1 MLLQEWSQQQR
12 PIETQVMLRIQQVV
26 SRLADQTTPV
36 QLRNMLAAILARSE
50 QEQKEFYAL
59 FKKCE
64 AQAQLLCEAAAA
76 ETNTTPAI
84 APDLATQKIQKW
96 WLIILAFVLAIIA
109 LPFVV
114 FWLQPNED
122 ATVPQRAPIRRS
134 IYAGDT
140 SRIDLKLPGDTARLN
155 LVSPDSRQTTSW
167 GNHYLVDSTGTATFI
182 ASADSVVN
190 VADTVRAQLYYSSR
204 VDTVQAIIT
213 IRPPV
218 APPPPQNDSL
228 LAELD
233 LLYDDDIS
241 HLVVDPNQINQ
252 NDFWEYWEW
261 PIKILLSL
269 LIGGL
274 LWAIHRWQRYKQAKV
289 IAEIKKANKAPYI
302 WTPQSKLVSETWLD
316 EVAQP
321 LINRFRGRTPDQENA
336 QLDIPATI
344 AATTREAGRLQLR
357 HAFRTLPPN
366 YLLLIDRYHAQDHE
380 ARLFDALYQRMK
392 QAEVP
397 VHRYYFNGDP
407 RLCTNEAFPNG
418 ISLIELLHKHA
429 SARLIIVG
437 EGQGFLSPVS
447 GRLAAWTQ
455 LLKKWKNRVLL
466 SPKIRNQSN
475 ALVRELD
482 HLLLVLPAS
491 PQGLG
496 MAVEAFLSLD
506 TPSRQELLPKIK
518 DLQAPMI
525 TFDRP
530 MMSVLKDNYSVPQLD
545 WIAACAVWP
554 QLSWDLTLHLG
565 VTISEHHQQEVL
577 SFAHLRE
584 MNRLPWFRQGQ
595 IPQRAREELLQYL
608 EERGLMKQVR
618 TALMT
623 LLDDE
628 KVAPPKDAL
637 AYADYRMNI
646 ILNEL
651 SLQPDPARKRELEKE
666 FANYLAAGKK
676 PDFVAFKLLDRP
688 ANRLETLIENT
699 RLKRLAFRNDLPGFR
714 WKHTPW
720 YAISWL
726 LLSAFML
733 WFPIETEICENGNL
747 ITYKD
752 QNLCLNNATDS
763 LLYLQHLAK
772 DAIEAQQ
779 HERVDSI
786 RQVADEI
793 VLLDSAFYLNT
804 AYNYYNYGANA
815 WNCSLEE
822 AENCNFEVSND
833 SLKTLAC
840 DNFRKV
846 YELRKMLFPNDMWER
861 YAPSIVFC
869 DFEALDSTNIIDTV
883 SNENFI
889 TINGVVIDSITE
901 EPISNAIVRIGYAK
915 DVSFE
920 NLVEN
925 NASNIFQVVTNQSG
939 AYSIKIPYEFNTNIQ
954 VRISHELYETLEI
967 RTSSTLNVKY
977 LVLQPNED
985 AFIDQAQASNQKED
999 YKAYLD
1005 RFPEGRFAEDFL
1017 LALNEVTINGE
1028 EKIEIDSISSP
1039 SNREPTGKEI
1049 SELTALIKMR
1059 LSDLGN
1065 YLRIICDKKKS
1076 ESVKREAIESA
1087 VRLFSSSAV
1096 IETATIRDANVVRS
1110 DVQDYLNKLK
1120 RLPYQQVSTDFDEP
1134 NIKLTLQDP
1143 TNNQFLFEGTF
1154 TESLEGTN
1162 SDGSSFQDIT
1172 KKKIEIYV
1180 TRDASDSWKIQ
1191 FGNMTIIDNSS
1202 IPIPP
1207 TVLVPGGTFIM
1218 GCESEERD
1226 GDCLDREKPA
1236 REVTV
1241 STFYM
1246 GQYEVTNEE
1255 FAAFLNEEGNQEE
1268 GGSTW
1273 VDLSRSHI
1281 KKEGEQFVVE
1291 QGYEKHPM
1299 IYVNWYGASA
1309 YCAWLSKKTG
1319 ENYRLP
1325 SEAQWEYAARGG
1337 APGAKDNFLYSGSDD
1352 IEQVAWYYRNSE
1364 AQSHPVGQKQP
1375 NQLGIYDMS
1384 GNVYEWCADPWH
1396 DNYTG
1401 APEDGR
1407 VWEQGGS
1414 NDLYVVRGGSWNY
1427 FVNDVCRVSF
1437 RLRNYLYLRNFDI
1450 GFRVSRY

>member
-1 MLLQEWSQQQR
+1 MKPSYLHTLLQLLLHEWSQQQR

-26 SRLADQTTPV
+26 SRLSDQTTPV

-64 AQAQLLCEAAAA
+64 AQAQVLCEVATA
-76 ETNTTPAI
+76 ETNTTLTK
-84 APDLATQKIQKW
+84 APDKSTQKIWKW
-96 WLIILAFVLAIIA
+96 WLIIRAIILAIIA
-109 LPFVV
+109 FLFGV
-114 FWLQPNED
+114 FWLQPKKD
-122 ATVPQRAPIRRS
+122 ATTPQLGPIRRS
-134 IYAGDT
+134 VFAGDT
-140 SRIDLKLPGDTARLN
+140 SRVDLKVPSDTAQLN
-155 LVSPDSRQTTSW
+155 LVSPDSRQTTSL
-167 GNHYLVDSTGTATFI
+167 GNHFVIDSTGVATFI
-182 ASADSVVN
+182 ASADSEVN

-213 IRPPV
+213 ILPTV
-218 APPPPQNDSL
+218 EQPPPPNDSV

-274 LWAIHRWQRYKQAKV
+274 LWAIHNWQRYKQAQV

-302 WTPQSKLVSETWLD
+302 WTPQSQLTSETWLD

-321 LINRFRGRTPDQENA
+321 LINRFRGRTPDQENS

-344 AATTREAGRLQLR
+344 EATTREAGRLQLR
-357 HAFRTLPPN
+357 HAFQTLPPN

-437 EGQGFLSPVS
+437 EGQSFLSPVS
-447 GRLAAWTQ
+447 GRLAPWTQ

-466 SPKIRNQSN
+466 NPKIQSQSN

-491 PQGLG
+491 PQGLNL
-496 MAVEAFLSLD
+496 AVETFLSLD
-506 TPSRQELLPKIK
+506 SPSRQELLPKMN
-518 DLQAPMI
+518 DLQAPPI
-525 TFDRP
+525 VFDRP
-530 MMSVLKDNYSVPQLD
+530 MMDVLKDNYSTPQLD

-565 VTISEHHQQEVL
+565 ETIGEHHQQKVL

-595 IPQRAREELLQYL
+595 IPQRAREQLLQYL
-608 EERGLMKQVR
+608 EERGLIKQVR

-688 ANRLETLIENT
+688 ANRFETLIENT
-699 RLKRLAFRNDLPGFR
+699 RLKRLAFRDDLPGFR
-714 WKHTPW
+714 WKHTPL
-720 YAISWL
+720 YAIGWF
-726 LLSAFML
+726 LLSAFLL
-733 WFPIETEICENGNL
+733 WFPIETEVCENGNL

-752 QNLCLNNATDS
+752 QNLCLSNAEDS

-786 RQVADEI
+786 RQVADAI
-793 VLLDSAFYLNT
+793 VELDSAFHLNT
-804 AYNYYNYGANA
+804 AYNYYNYGAKA

-822 AENCNFEVSND
+822 GENCDFEVSND

-861 YAPSIVFC
+861 YAPSMVFC

-939 AYSIKIPYEFNTNIQ
+939 TYSIKIPSESNTSIQ
-954 VRISHELYETLEI
+954 VRVSHALYEPLEI
-967 RTSSTLNVKY
+967 RSSSTLNVRY
-977 LVLQPNED
+977 LVLMPNED
-985 AFIDQAQASNQKED
+985 AFIDQAQASNQIED
-999 YKAYLD
+999 YQAYLD
-1005 RFPEGRFAEDFL
+1005 RFPKGRFAEDFQQVL
-1017 LALNEVTINGE
+1017 DVLKDNISNNPVDIEELKKIVERKLINYLEELEAIGDKSNSNER
-1028 EKIEIDSISSP
+1028 KKQSIS
-1039 SNREPTGKEI
+1039 NAKQFFTE
-1049 SELTALIKMR
+1049 
-1059 LSDLGN
+1059 N
-1065 YLRIICDKKKS
+1065 
-1076 ESVKREAIESA
+1076 
-1087 VRLFSSSAV
+1087 AV
-1096 IETATIRDANVVRS
+1096 IETTNLRDITIKEPSSVEE
-1110 DVQDYLNKLK
+1110 YLNKLK
-1120 RLPYQQVSTDFDEP
+1120 ALPYQKVGIDFDES
-1134 NIKLTLQDP
+1134 NIKVTLQDS
-1143 TNNQFLFEGTF
+1143 TNNQFLFESTF
-1154 TESLEGTN
+1154 TESFEGTN
-1162 SDGSSFQDIT
+1162 SDGRSFKDIT
-1172 KKKIEIYV
+1172 KKKIDITATQVESGVWEI
-1180 TRDASDSWKIQ
+1180 K
-1191 FGNMTIIDNSS
+1191 FGNITIIDNNS

-1218 GCESEERD
+1218 GCLSKERD
-1226 GDCLDREKPA
+1226 GVCDEDEKPS

-1241 STFYM
+1241 STFYI

-1268 GGSTW
+1268 GGTTW
-1273 VDLSRSHI
+1273 VDLSGSRCRI
-1281 KKEGEQFVVE
+1281 KKEGDQFVVE

-1299 IYVNWYGASA
+1299 VQVSWYGARA

-1319 ENYRLP
+1319 ESYRLP
-1325 SEAQWEYAARGG
+1325 SEAHWEYAARGG
-1337 APGAKDNFLYSGSDD
+1337 AQGAKDNFLYSGSDD
-1352 IEQVAWYYRNSE
+1352 LEQVAWFNANSE
-1364 AQSHPVGQKQP
+1364 NRLHSVGQKQP

-1384 GNVYEWCADPWH
+1384 GNVWEWCADPWH
-1396 DNYTG
+1396 GNYIE

-1407 VWEQGGS
+1407 VWEQGGIA
-1414 NDLYVVRGGSWNY
+1414 DRYVVRGGSWGSSSY
-1427 FVNDVCRVSF
+1427 DCRVSNRYRDDHYF
-1437 RLRNYLYLRNFDI
+1437 RYNYI
-1450 GFRVSRY
+1450 GFRVSRN